1 MHNKIVPLYDRILIE
16 RVEETESKTS
26 GGIIIPDAAKE
37 KTQIGVV
44 LATGI
49 GRLMQDGKVVPLQVK
64 TGDKVFFAKYAGTD
78 AGENLLLIREDEI
91 LAIVIQ

>member
-1 MHNKIVPLYDRILIE
+1 MHSKIVPLYDRILIE
-16 RVEETESKTS
+16 RVEEAESKTS

-49 GRLMQDGKVVPLQVK
+49 GRLMQDGKIVPLQVK
-64 TGDKVFFAKYAGTD
+64 NGDKVFFAKYAGTD
-78 AGENLLLIREDEI
+78 AGENMLLIREDEI
-91 LAIVIQ
+91 LAIVIK

>member
-49 GRLMQDGKVVPLQVK
+49 GRLMQDGKIVPLQVK

-91 LAIVIQ
+91 LAIVTK

>member
-16 RVEETESKTS
+16 RVEEAESKTS

-49 GRLMQDGKVVPLQVK
+49 GRLMQDGKIVPLQVK

-91 LAIVIQ
+91 LAIVIK